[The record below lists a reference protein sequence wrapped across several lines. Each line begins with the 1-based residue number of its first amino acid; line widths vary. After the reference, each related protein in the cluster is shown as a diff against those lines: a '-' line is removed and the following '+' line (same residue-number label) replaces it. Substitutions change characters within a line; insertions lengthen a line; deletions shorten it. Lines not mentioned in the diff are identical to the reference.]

1 MLVLHLKK
9 KESCVN
15 TNFVPHGKNQAT
27 TFTNIRIKGRRK
39 PSMLCLFHKE
49 ALLPEDVETKQCGL
63 YLLVSVNVRVNQLNL
78 IFVFELKLPGRQKTL
93 DGKS

>member
-1 MLVLHLKK
+1 
-9 KESCVN
+9 
-15 TNFVPHGKNQAT
+15 
-27 TFTNIRIKGRRK
+27 
-39 PSMLCLFHKE
+39 MLCLFHKE

-78 IFVFELKLPGRQKTL
+78 IFVFELKLPGRQKAL